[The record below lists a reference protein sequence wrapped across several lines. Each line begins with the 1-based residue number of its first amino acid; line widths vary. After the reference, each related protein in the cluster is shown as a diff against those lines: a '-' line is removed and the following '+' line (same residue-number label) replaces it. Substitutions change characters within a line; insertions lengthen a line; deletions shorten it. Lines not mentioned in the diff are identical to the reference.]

1 MTLQQLR
8 YIVAI
13 DDNRHFGKAAEACG
27 MTQSTLSLLVKKLEE
42 ELDVRIFDRE
52 RHPVEPT
59 EIGRKLINQARI
71 VLYNTEQILEIAK
84 NEKTIL
90 SGPLHIALISSVAPV
105 LVPGLFSYLGKN
117 YPAISLC
124 TEEMLTSTLKEKLRK
139 GNVDIGILTEPVG
152 ETDLLEIP
160 LYHERFFAYVS
171 ENDPAYALE
180 SIRPEQLW
188 EHPLWIMTN
197 GLRLF
202 DKSQL
207 TPEETHSYEHFFEGG
222 RVGTLIQ
229 IVNENGGMTLIPETH
244 INLILYNYQKK
255 LRPIEGPGQG
265 RTIVLAVRKDFI
277 HEGLLNAVIDAIRTI
292 IPAVL
297 LDPMIKNTRH
307 LTL

>member
-13 DDNRHFGKAAEACG
+13 DDNRHFGKAAETCG

-139 GNVDIGILTEPVG
+139 GNVDIGILTEQVG